1 LVFFLSLVLVSGS
14 VATVLTLQGFWLVL
28 PFAGLEL
35 VAVGTGLY
43 VVSRRCYEC
52 EVISIAGDA
61 VRVEKGRNYPRERWT
76 FARIW
81 AHAVLE
87 HCPSAWYPSRLL
99 IRSHGRAV
107 EVGRF
112 LNEEERRQLASDLR
126 ESL

>member
-1 LVFFLSLVLVSGS
+1 MFFLSLVLVSGS
-14 VATVLTLQGFWLVL
+14 VATVFTLQGFWLVL

-43 VVSRRCYEC
+43 LVSRRCYEC

-61 VRVEKGRNYPRERWT
+61 VQVEKGHNYPRERWT

-87 HCPSAWYPSRLL
+87 RCPWEWYPSRLM
-99 IRSHGRAV
+99 IRSHGRSV
-107 EVGRF
+107 EVGSF
-112 LNEEERRQLASDLR
+112 LNEEERRQLASELSR
-126 ESL
+126 SL